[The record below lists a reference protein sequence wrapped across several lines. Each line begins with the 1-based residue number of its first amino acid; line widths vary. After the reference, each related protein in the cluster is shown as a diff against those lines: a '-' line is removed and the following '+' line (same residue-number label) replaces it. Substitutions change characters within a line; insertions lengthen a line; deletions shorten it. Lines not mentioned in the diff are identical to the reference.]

1 MSSLAQTRFSSH
13 YYITG
18 FLQLPISRNTN
29 PINLGASSSNYSF
42 IKALSHYQG
51 NYYLDLLIN

>member
-1 MSSLAQTRFSSH
+1 MSSLAQTRLSSH
-13 YYITG
+13 YYING
-18 FLQLPISRNTN
+18 FLQLPISGDTN
-29 PINLGASSSNYSF
+29 PINLGASFSNYSF